1 MIAGKHRKKG
11 KRRHH
16 SCKMLAKL
24 RLRRLWRCRRRRRSS
39 SSRCH
44 RRFQLRSRLV
54 RRSNK

>member
-24 RLRRLWRCRRRRRSS
+24 RLRRLWRRRRRS

-44 RRFQLRSRLV
+44 RRFQRRSRLV